1 MQLVG
6 DPKFSAER
14 AIVLIVAI
22 VKILAIWMALCVPR
36 LADRSRAGA
45 PVAEIFSKIG
55 SSFAGEDT
63 AANGQGAHFSADV
76 AIGAP
81 KRTSSTRRTLDNA

>member
-1 MQLVG
+1 M
-6 DPKFSAER
+6 
-14 AIVLIVAI
+14 LIVAI